1 LHSGALWIGYFI
13 FRTYASQLEPPR
25 IQSVYSIPIQVG
37 DKTVM
42 LGVGVLEWKV
52 PDELNAIMVEE
63 DMLKKEAAEKAAK
76 EAALKQEEETKTRRM
91 RRALAQIKIAG
102 L

>member
-1 LHSGALWIGYFI
+1 
-13 FRTYASQLEPPR
+13 
-25 IQSVYSIPIQVG
+25 
-37 DKTVM
+37 M

-76 EAALKQEEETKTRRM
+76 EAALKQEEENQNPTNAESISTNKDSRVIKSPTTK
-91 RRALAQIKIAG
+91 
-102 L
+102 